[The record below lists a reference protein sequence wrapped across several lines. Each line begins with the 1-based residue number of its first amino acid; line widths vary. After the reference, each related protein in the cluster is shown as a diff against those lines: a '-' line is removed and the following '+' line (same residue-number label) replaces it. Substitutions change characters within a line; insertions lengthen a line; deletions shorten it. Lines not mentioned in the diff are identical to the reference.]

1 MSQPLLWKKDEPI
14 YTSWLET
21 DVYKILMSNSIFR
34 YNTNL
39 RATFSFINRTDVD
52 LLRYVDIEQLK
63 EELAHVASLRHREDE
78 ISHLM
83 SWGMFQSAFPKNLRE
98 LKHEMPEVSKTAAGK
113 LAVEASGLWSHS
125 SPWEIPT
132 LAVIAEL
139 YGRGRAKDEG
149 YSEADLYRQGMER
162 LMEKVAFFNAH
173 PYLHGSQFG
182 LRRRFSSLWERKMT
196 EVLLNETTF
205 LTGVSNVWLAR
216 ELGVEAQGTNAHELP
231 MAAYAYARSKSN
243 FDARQSIYKVLS
255 DWQEL
260 YGQKALVMLPDTY
273 GTDAFLK
280 KLPDNFAYDWRGFRQ
295 DSGDAI
301 LFGEKIIAFYESFG
315 NIDPREKLII
325 FSDGLNKEKMLELYQ
340 HFAGRINVA
349 FGVGTDLSN
358 DMGLIKALSLV
369 MKLSEV
375 NGLPTVKLSDNI
387 AKATG
392 DKVEIEVAKRIFGYH
407 ETFTEKPIY

>member
-1 MSQPLLWKKDEPI
+1 MSQPLLWKKDGPI
-14 YTSWLET
+14 ITNLLET
-21 DVYKILMSNSIFR
+21 DVYKILMQNSIFR

-52 LLRYVDIEQLK
+52 LLKYIDIEQLK
-63 EELAHVASLRHREDE
+63 EELVHVATLRHSEDN

-98 LKHEMPEVSKTAAGK
+98 FKLEMPEVTKTAAGK
-113 LAVEASGLWSHS
+113 PRVEAGGLLSHS
-125 SPWEIPT
+125 SPWEIYT
-132 LAVIAEL
+132 LAIIAEL
-139 YGRGRAKDEG
+139 YGRGRAKAEDYTEK
-149 YSEADLYRQGMER
+149 DLYRSGMER
-162 LMEKVAFFNAH
+162 LMRKVEFLNAH
-173 PYLHGSQFG
+173 PYLRGSQFG
-182 LRRRFSSLWERKMT
+182 LRRRFSSLWERRMT
-196 EVLLNETTF
+196 EVLLDKTKF

-243 FDARQSIYKVLS
+243 FDARNSVYKVLS

-260 YGQKALVMLPDTY
+260 YGQKALIMLPDAY

-301 LFGEKIIAFYESFG
+301 AFGEKIIAYYESFG
-315 NIDPREKLII
+315 NIDPHEKLII

-340 HFAGRINVA
+340 HFNGRINVA

-392 DKVEIEVAKRIFGYH
+392 DRTEIEVAKRIFGYH
-407 ETFTEKPIY
+407 ETFTEQPVY

>member
-1 MSQPLLWKKDEPI
+1 MSLLWKQDAPI
-14 YTSWLET
+14 FTSLYET
-21 DVYKILMSNSIFR
+21 DVYKILMQNSIFR

-52 LLRYVDIEQLK
+52 LMRYVDIGQLN
-63 EELAHVASLRHREDE
+63 EELAHVASLRYREDE

-98 LKHEMPEVSKTAAGK
+98 LKLEMPDVAKTAAGA
-113 LAVEASGLWSHS
+113 LVVEAGGLWSHS

-132 LAVIAEL
+132 LAIIAEL
-139 YGRGRAKDEG
+139 YGRGRAKEEG
-149 YSEADLYRQGMER
+149 HTEADLYRHGMER
-162 LMEKVAFFNAH
+162 LMEKVAFFKAH
-173 PYLHGSQFG
+173 PYLRGSQFG
-182 LRRRFSSLWERKMT
+182 LRRRFSSLWERKIT
-196 EVLLNETTF
+196 EVLLSETSF

-243 FDARQSIYKVLS
+243 FDARNSVYKVLS

-260 YGQKALVMLPDTY
+260 YGQKALIMLPDAY
-273 GTDAFLK
+273 GTDAFLR

-295 DSGDAI
+295 DSGDAVA
-301 LFGEKIIAFYESFG
+301 FGEKIIAFYESFG

-340 HFAGRINVA
+340 HFNGRINVA
-349 FGVGTDLSN
+349 FGVGTDLTN

-369 MKLSEV
+369 MKLSSV

-392 DKVEIEVAKRIFGYH
+392 DREEIEVAKRIFGYTS
-407 ETFTEKPIY
+407 TFSEKPVY

>member
-1 MSQPLLWKKDEPI
+1 MSLLWKQDAPI
-14 YTSWLET
+14 FSSLYET
-21 DVYKILMSNSIFR
+21 DVYKILMQNSIFR

-52 LLRYVDIEQLK
+52 LLRYIDIGQLN
-63 EELAHVASLRHREDE
+63 EELAHVASLRYREDE

-98 LKHEMPEVSKTAAGK
+98 LKLEKPDVAKTASGK
-113 LAVEASGLWSHS
+113 LAVEAGGLWSHS

-132 LAVIAEL
+132 LAVVAEL

-149 YSEADLYRQGMER
+149 YTEADLYRHGMER
-162 LMEKVAFFNAH
+162 LMEKVAFFKAH
-173 PYLHGSQFG
+173 PYLRGSQFG
-182 LRRRFSSLWERKMT
+182 LRRRFSSLWERKIT

-243 FDARQSIYKVLS
+243 FDARNSVYQVLS

-260 YGQKALVMLPDTY
+260 YGQKALIMLPDAY
-273 GTDAFLK
+273 GTDAFLR

-295 DSGDAI
+295 DSGDAVA
-301 LFGEKIIAFYESFG
+301 FGEKIIAYYESFG

-340 HFAGRINVA
+340 HFNGRINVA
-349 FGVGTDLSN
+349 FGVGTDLTN

-369 MKLSEV
+369 MKLSSV

-392 DKVEIEVAKRIFGYH
+392 DRAEIEVAKRIFGYTS
-407 ETFTEKPIY
+407 TFSEKPVY